1 VAWAFRL
8 AVGVPRPTTNGFDSG
23 SWLGKNDHK
32 PHREI
37 RCERR
42 CIDQARHLSYVLEML
57 RELRAISA
65 SAEAETLVYLMDMA
79 ILEAAEC
86 IAALRD
92 DAA

>member
-1 VAWAFRL
+1 M
-8 AVGVPRPTTNGFDSG
+8 TTNRIAKSAANEDASI
-23 SWLGKNDHK
+23 K
-32 PHREI
+32 PGGEAR
-37 RCERR
+37 
-42 CIDQARHLSYVLEML
+42 ARHLSYVLEML

>member
-1 VAWAFRL
+1 M
-8 AVGVPRPTTNGFDSG
+8 TTNRIAKSAANEDASTKPSG
-23 SWLGKNDHK
+23 EA
-32 PHREI
+32 R
-37 RCERR
+37 
-42 CIDQARHLSYVLEML
+42 ARHLSYVLEML